1 MDPVFVYA
9 SDNAGQKALAQT
21 AAPTF
26 LSCTL
31 ANYAPCS
38 LTVFFAFKKIQ

>member
-26 LSCTL
+26 FVLHSCKL
-31 ANYAPCS
+31 CS
-38 LTVFFAFKKIQ
+38 LLAHSFLCF